1 MTSFHGHPSPFHSEN
16 TSLKHLG
23 GQQYPLPIRSC
34 CCYSNNMYNIFLTS
48 YIYKYPTDLS
58 HLQHPQHPHPNPIPS
73 PAWWWPP
80 DQRSTARQTSSR
92 RSRPRSGAGNR
103 SPPPPPTAAGA
114 AGRWRK
120 GEAFG
125 PGKVWMD
132 SVWTWGELD
141 IWMMMGR

>member
-34 CCYSNNMYNIFLTS
+34 CCYLNNMYNIFQTSS
-48 YIYKYPTDLS
+48 YIYIS
-58 HLQHPQHPHPNPIPS
+58 HRSFASPASPSQPHQHPHPNPIPS

-92 RSRPRSGAGNR
+92 RSTPRSGAGNR

-125 PGKVWMD
+125 TTGEGMD
-132 SVWTWGELD
+132 GLGEN
-141 IWMMMGR
+141 